1 MAATLSSTACPLA
14 GDSTKVP
21 LAAMLLPVVTC
32 LSVSSGT
39 APASTTSCM
48 LLKREPSFNSIN
60 VTSLESRRE
69 RTQPRK
75 VVSLPTARPK
85 ACLMDACV
93 GFIIW
98 KYRITAEDVNSG
110 GGSIKRL
117 TGTDGGRLA
126 RKPLRKDGRPLCGQ
140 TIT

>member
-14 GDSTKVP
+14 GDSTRTP
-21 LAAMLLPVVTC
+21 DAAMLLPVVTC

-48 LLKREPSFNSIN
+48 LLKREPSFNSMK
-60 VTSLESRRE
+60 VMPLESRRE

-75 VVSLPTARPK
+75 VISLLTARPK

-98 KYRITAEDVNSG
+98 KYRITAQDVNSC
-110 GGSIKRL
+110 GGSVVVQ
-117 TGTDGGRLA
+117 GRENL
-126 RKPLRKDGRPLCGQ
+126 
-140 TIT
+140 